1 MTLRDGMGREGQDG
15 YMYTCKSMADSCQCM
30 AKTTPANA
38 GDAGSI
44 LGLEDPLEKKM
55 TTHSSILG

>member
-1 MTLRDGMGREGQDG
+1 MGREGQDG